1 MVKFSRVRECSEE
14 FVAVF
19 YVSLIV
25 GHFGVEDVVEG
36 FGAEKYIADDPHALS
51 VFVTAPNFAKP
62 SHCG

>member
-1 MVKFSRVRECSEE
+1 
-14 FVAVF
+14 VAVF